1 MHLLW
6 FYVAIVLAISD
17 IIHSNLVWNIVKDF
31 YVIFMGGLLKSSL
44 HSIFQTWIVHELL
57 EACFHFITLSIV
69 FLSFKVGF
77 LAALIHFLLDITHS
91 LAVRHIDW
99 VPHRAL
105 HFVVESFFF
114 IALFGF

>member
-44 HSIFQTWIVHELL
+44 NSIFQTWIVHELL
-57 EACFHFITLSIV
+57 EAFFHFIVLSLV
-69 FLSFKVGF
+69 FFSFNIGF
-77 LAALIHFLLDITHS
+77 LGALIHFLLDVSHS
-91 LAVRHIDW
+91 LGIRHMDRI
-99 VPHRAL
+99 PHRAL
-105 HFVVESFFF
+105 HFVVESLFF